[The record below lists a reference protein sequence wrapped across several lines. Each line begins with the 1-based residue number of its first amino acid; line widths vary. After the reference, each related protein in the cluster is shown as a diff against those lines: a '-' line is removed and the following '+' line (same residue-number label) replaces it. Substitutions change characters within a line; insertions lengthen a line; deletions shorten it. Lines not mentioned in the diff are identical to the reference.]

1 MGASWCFRRPWDSV
15 SSRLSPW
22 AGANPFSVLDA
33 KQGVW
38 QRRKKEWHDL
48 FDSSLG
54 RDEDLL
60 GAGLRHLL
68 PASSKLN
75 GTSVFDPVL
84 MENVVSWWVPRPR
97 KVRHRPVVVIDPFAG
112 GVVRG
117 FVAAAKGVQYIGVDV
132 SARQVEANRK
142 QVPQGQWD
150 FRHPPI
156 WVVGDSEQIATLVPK
171 ELHRLGLEPLADAIV
186 SCPPYF
192 NLEEYKAGPKD
203 LSGLPSY
210 ATFLVKY
217 KRIVANAV
225 SRSAQRPSRRLSWA
239 TFVGRE
245 VPSSCSTAT
254 PSAPSRRRAAACT
267 TTPSSPRPPARPRC
281 EPPGPWGRARSW
293 CRPTKTWSSSSR
305 GRGSRPP
312 TRAPPASDRTLQSL
326 SRRAEVKCACAC
338 ACTVYAST
346 CRGAAAPALQGGTIV
361 YVVSCEL

>member
-1 MGASWCFRRPWDSV
+1 VDSV

-225 SRSAQRPSRRLSWA
+225 SLLRPKALS
-239 TFVGRE
+239 TFVVGNFRGKGGALE
-245 VPSSCSTAT
+245 LFHSDTISAFKEAGCSLYNDAVLTTSTGTAALRATRTMGSGAKLVPTHQNVVVFVKGEGFT
-254 PSAPSRRRAAACT
+254 PADARASGIRPNAAE
-267 TTPSSPRPPARPRC
+267 S
-281 EPPGPWGRARSW
+281 
-293 CRPTKTWSSSSR
+293 
-305 GRGSRPP
+305 
-312 TRAPPASDRTLQSL
+312 QS
-326 SRRAEVKCACAC
+326 
-338 ACTVYAST
+338 
-346 CRGAAAPALQGGTIV
+346 QG
-361 YVVSCEL
+361 